1 MTGASIIFLGFCLV
15 AAAFILISVK
25 IIQTK
30 PDFVKKVLKYTMI
43 FVFTVIFGIIAIGIG
58 FRIDDRHEKSYMSNL
73 KSVQEIWG
81 GEVTQQLPTFSYLR
95 QEYEDREN
103 QKTGIVEKALVRK
116 YYKMGI
122 DAQKV
127 SINIKSNIREKGLL
141 KYPGFNLTYTGKYVL
156 KNLNQSSERLYFS
169 FPLPYNAGNIT
180 DIKVKLQGKDYTGD
194 PDYSDGIQWNGVLA
208 KNETVTIEVSYN
220 AQGTERFVLAMGEG
234 KSEIKD
240 LDVELTTDF
249 LDNTIPDGAM
259 VPTSSAGD
267 NKEMKYIWKASNLVT
282 GQSISLKFKIAGNYG
297 EIISKLFYYSPI
309 ALFLFVGLLLVFS
322 VSKGINLH
330 PMHYLFMITGFFIFY
345 LLGSYLVSY
354 MNIIIAILVSLA
366 VSTGIILY
374 YTYLINKGKD
384 IIRVSSFGVLLFQW
398 VFSTAFF
405 IPEHTGFL
413 ITIASIVA
421 FLFLIRSTA
430 SVDWENKW

>member
-1 MTGASIIFLGFCLV
+1 
-15 AAAFILISVK
+15 
-25 IIQTK
+25 
-30 PDFVKKVLKYTMI
+30 
-43 FVFTVIFGIIAIGIG
+43 
-58 FRIDDRHEKSYMSNL
+58 
-73 KSVQEIWG
+73 
-81 GEVTQQLPTFSYLR
+81 
-95 QEYEDREN
+95 
-103 QKTGIVEKALVRK
+103 
-116 YYKMGI
+116 
-122 DAQKV
+122 
-127 SINIKSNIREKGLL
+127 
-141 KYPGFNLTYTGKYVL
+141 
-156 KNLNQSSERLYFS
+156 
-169 FPLPYNAGNIT
+169 
-180 DIKVKLQGKDYTGD
+180 
-194 PDYSDGIQWNGVLA
+194 
-208 KNETVTIEVSYN
+208 
-220 AQGTERFVLAMGEG
+220 
-234 KSEIKD
+234 
-240 LDVELTTDF
+240 
-249 LDNTIPDGAM
+249 
-259 VPTSSAGD
+259 
-267 NKEMKYIWKASNLVT
+267 
-282 GQSISLKFKIAGNYG
+282 
-297 EIISKLFYYSPI
+297 

-354 MNIIIAILVSLA
+354 MNIIVAILVSLA